1 MRAADVVA
9 QLQVKLPQ
17 LTDSFTT
24 DVSVA
29 SLARSGSVVTAV
41 CNQPHRLKRGGVVAI
56 KGATTPIPISSL
68 TKSGGLATLVTA
80 TDHDLTNPVAE
91 TIRIT
96 GATEAQFNGTFTRIN
111 VVNRRTISFTVP
123 DTSIFSFDNQLAK
136 FFSTSFIGLG
146 QFPSTLSNESTIV
159 APVQSLGSLK
169 VIPKDNAT
177 LVSVGSNQVGGIGG
191 VKPVDVSASTEL
203 SFWLRPDAVFFS
215 NMTAVSAVVIK
226 ISSTILGSTD
236 FNEYSFDKSLF
247 TADTWTQLFIDIV
260 NDVPSATSG
269 TVDLTK
275 IISMFWRFTP
285 DTDFGVSASI
295 YFDDMDKGMTIA
307 SGSPVLLDAESALRS
322 YNQTFQVESTPSASI
337 FTFAHAVTTLP
348 DPTGTI
354 VARVNPRIS
363 AAITVDR
370 AIQAYTQM
378 TKKDRWLFVVLGD
391 VVASKSRQIAS
402 DAIDNLQ
409 RGNEFRQQII
419 QPFSLFVFFPVE
431 DETAARLSRDD
442 AELLF
447 GPLCRSVLFS
457 SFDSGLHV
465 GAQHPVQYA
474 GHGVF
479 RYDTAVYIHGYEFQQ
494 VADLVF
500 EDTVGPDLDV
510 AFRDIDLT
518 LFPDPG
524 GATGA
529 SFLDVDIDLD
539 EVPLP

>member
-29 SLARSGSVVTAV
+29 SLTRSGSVMTAA
-41 CNQPHRLKRGGVVAI
+41 CNQPHRLKRGNVVAI
-56 KGATTPIPISSL
+56 TGATTPIPISSL
-68 TKSGGLATLVTA
+68 TKSGDLATLVTA
-80 TDHDLTNPVAE
+80 TNHDLTNPVAE

-96 GATEAQFNGTFTRIN
+96 GATEAQFNGTFSRVN
-111 VVNRRTISFTVP
+111 VINRRTISFTVP
-123 DTSIFSFDNQLAK
+123 DTSIFSFDNQLSK
-136 FFSTSFIGLG
+136 FEGVLTTI
-146 QFPSTLSNESTIV
+146 SNESIVV
-159 APVQSLGSLK
+159 APVESLGALKGVGTSTAVMAVKSLE
-169 VIPKDNAT
+169 
-177 LVSVGSNQVGGIGG
+177 VGGIGG
-191 VKPVDVSASTEL
+191 VKPVDISALTAL
-203 SFWLRPDAVFFS
+203 SFWVYVDSTLFAELLVTGGFTVRFGS
-215 NMTAVSAVVIK
+215 N
-226 ISSTILGSTD
+226 LNELD
-236 FNEYSFDKSLF
+236 FNQYNFDKSVF
-247 TADTWTQLFIDIV
+247 TADTWVQLFIDI
-260 NDVPSATSG
+260 SAPDFSG
-269 TVDLTK
+269 G
-275 IISMFWRFTP
+275 TP
-285 DTDFGVSASI
+285 DMTSVVFMLMGFFPATVFTVGNVA
-295 YFDDMDKGMTIA
+295 YFDDMDRGLTRA
-307 SGSPVLLDAESALRS
+307 SGSPALLNAESALRT
-322 YNQTFQVESTPSASI
+322 YNQTFQVESTPSASV

-348 DPTGTI
+348 NPTGTI
-354 VARVNPRIS
+354 VARANPRIS

-409 RGNEFRQQII
+409 WGNEFRQQII

-431 DETAARLSRDD
+431 DEIAARLSRDD

-447 GPLCRSVLFS
+447 RPLCQSVLFS

-479 RYDTAVYIHGYEFQQ
+479 RYNTAVYIHGYEFQQ

-539 EVPLP
+539 DEPLP